1 MPVDSSIKPMT
12 VLEKSVLA
20 NDTLLIRDIKRSK
33 SRYVIDGLSHV
44 VLQLPNKIRD
54 PLLPPLPLL
63 KLEQRHS
70 VGRIT
75 YTNDP
80 EQQFGSIDRVMT
92 LLLDQ
97 NDNAAFKCYLE
108 PMMADNVDLPT
119 TEGSGE
125 SECLDASS
133 VVTVLDALSAH
144 ANVNEVRCSTSQ
156 ILKKGSYLGV
166 YHPDLANHDK
176 TKLHYSEGQFIT
188 LSSGEGVILEYK
200 FSDEGLPYWE
210 IVATYQNKDL
220 TVQMN
225 PLLQETLD
233 FKDIAISNGQYHL
246 PVRAIEELS
255 VLKRKHGICPAVF
268 NCGRISDKGALNALK
283 KYTSEHL
290 ENGRGQ
296 AVFSMLVINDS
307 AAHMIAVRFIQT
319 GNKIVVYLHET
330 IQPKSC
336 VAKEIR
342 NFIIAAISD
351 SVQNIR
357 DNSLYFLTTPASG
370 YLQKDY
376 NSCSITAFKVLLSF
390 EKERNG
396 LDPFFIQLVRDSDSE
411 ISLIDYQAFNK
422 EGAGKFS
429 KEAEVLPVNI
439 KVGSLPL
446 TLLPAVLLKFY
457 QGSQALLSNQQK
469 KTIVSHARKLTLED
483 YYLRYRFYETE
494 TNKVFNVAAFCKTNK
509 SFALWKDMIRNF
521 IPLFVRIFRADFD
534 RMRKNVVN
542 RWLKDS
548 MYSDIEINANDLKM
562 LKRYKKFIT
571 MEADLNTWSEAAVL
585 KWRNQS
591 RELTA
596 WLKQIRPVTTTMNRN
611 KLLWR
616 WCQFLNNHLD
626 PCSDVGSL
634 WVRRD
639 VGYVIERLD
648 ARLKLLQKTVRSDFP
663 FHFGER
669 FYREPE
675 SLPAEPASEG
685 EPIDIDRGAGCCNV
699 KTEVMESLMEPG
711 RFNRIVMT
719 FPKPLLLASADNER
733 ACHDSGSNTSHRKE
747 ESLLSSASGESCEE
761 VSAAIADVTKAF
773 SVRDSGE
780 KISCDSPLAISNS
793 CKSMDLELQCD
804 EKLTDELLF
813 SQDDS
818 PPHAST
824 LGQNYYSIVA
834 KEAARSSKVQTSS
847 VLKRK
852 QAALETGF
860 SGPPTKKQRLMSV
873 SMPVLDTAA
882 MDLAEQAN
890 LIRNEIEKYEFK
902 VAIEMLSMVLQGIWT
917 MDVSS
922 KTKASN
928 RLKVLKEAIENIC
941 GISNR
946 PNELDS
952 YLQRNNIF
960 GLPSLHDT
968 HKRVLII
975 AFTLDY
981 LLQILSAAGEEV
993 DNEPVAIVTRARLFI
1008 ARNTGKNGSGVVG
1021 ENRCNIIAGEFPALI
1036 ATASVSEPSENKSVM
1051 EKVLRIRKEL
1061 QTIGYLMISERINAV
1076 FFKGEVHGRVNFL
1089 KSLIEKV
1096 CSFLGREVG
1105 SYDFRCLLSL
1115 EKSIGPAQRRWL
1127 NLAALHEYLSSIL
1140 PGHSPDKSYTSV
1152 LLTAE
1157 SYLKEQAKNSTF
1169 NNLPQFKRL

>member
-12 VLEKSVLA
+12 VLEQSVLA

-44 VLQLPNKIRD
+44 VLQLPDKIRD

-80 EQQFGSIDRVMT
+80 EQQFWSIDRVMT

-108 PMMADNVDLPT
+108 PVMADNVDLPT
-119 TEGSGE
+119 TKGSGE

-133 VVTVLDALSAH
+133 VVTVLGAHSAH

-156 ILKKGSYLGV
+156 KLKKGSYLGV
-166 YHPDLANHDK
+166 YHPDLATHNK
-176 TKLHYSEGQFIT
+176 TKVHYREGQFIA

-200 FSDEGLPYWE
+200 SSDEGLPYWE

-225 PLLQETLD
+225 PLLQEKLD

-255 VLKRKHGICPAVF
+255 VLKRKHGICPEVF
-268 NCGRISDKGALNALK
+268 NCGRSSDKSALNALK
-283 KYTSEHL
+283 KYTSEQL

-296 AVFSMLVINDS
+296 AVFSMLVVNDS

-319 GNKIVVYLHET
+319 GNKMVVYLHET

-336 VAKEIR
+336 VAREIR

-390 EKERNG
+390 EKEHNG
-396 LDPFFIQLVRDSDSE
+396 LDPFFIRLVENSDSE
-411 ISLIDYQAFNK
+411 ISLVDYQAFN
-422 EGAGKFS
+422 EDAGEFS
-429 KEAEVLPVNI
+429 KEAKVLPVNI

-494 TNKVFNVAAFCKTNK
+494 TDKVFNVAAFCKTNK

-521 IPLFVRIFRADFD
+521 IPLFVSIFRADFD
-534 RMRKNVVN
+534 RMRKNVIN

-548 MYSDIEINANDLKM
+548 MYSDIEINANDLKI

-571 MEADLNTWSEAAVL
+571 MEADLNTWSEEAVL
-585 KWRNQS
+585 KWRNQI

-626 PCSDVGSL
+626 ACSDVGSL
-634 WVRRD
+634 WVGRD

-648 ARLKLLQKTVRSDFP
+648 ARLKLLEKTVRSDFP

-675 SLPAEPASEG
+675 SLPAEPAFEG
-685 EPIDIDRGAGCCNV
+685 EPIDSCNV

-733 ACHDSGSNTSHRKE
+733 ACHDSGSNTSHCKD

-773 SVRDSGE
+773 SVLDSGE
-780 KISCDSPLAISNS
+780 KTPCDSPVAISDS

-818 PPHAST
+818 PSHAST

-834 KEAARSSKVQTSS
+834 KEAAQSSKVHTSS

-860 SGPPTKKQRLMSV
+860 SGPPIKKQRLMGV

-882 MDLAEQAN
+882 TGLAEQAN
-890 LIRNEIEKYEFK
+890 VIRNEIDKDKFK

-941 GISNR
+941 WISNR

-952 YLQRNNIF
+952 YLQRNTIF
-960 GLPSLHDT
+960 GIPSLHDT
-968 HKRVLII
+968 HKRVLVI
-975 AFTLDY
+975 AFALDY

-993 DNEPVAIVTRARLFI
+993 VNEPVSIVTRARFFI
-1008 ARNTGKNGSGVVG
+1008 ARNTGKNGGGVVG
-1021 ENRCNIIAGEFPALI
+1021 ENRYDVLAGEFPALF
-1036 ATASVSEPSENKSVM
+1036 ATASVSEPSENESVM

-1061 QTIGYLMISERINAV
+1061 QTIGYLMISERINTAL
-1076 FFKGEVHGRVNFL
+1076 FKGEARGRVNL
-1089 KSLIEKV
+1089 LELLIEKV
-1096 CSFLGREVG
+1096 CSFLGRAVG
-1105 SYDFRCLLSL
+1105 SYDFQYQLSL
-1115 EKSIGPAQRRWL
+1115 EKSIGPAQRKWL

-1140 PGHSPDKSYTSV
+1140 PGHSPDKSYASV

-1169 NNLPQFKRL
+1169 NNLSQFKRL

>member
-20 NDTLLIRDIKRSK
+20 NDALLICDIKISY

-44 VLQLPNKIRD
+44 DLRLPNKIRD

-75 YTNDP
+75 YTDNP
-80 EQQFGSIDRVMT
+80 KQHLWSIDRVMT

-97 NDNAAFKCYLE
+97 NDNAEFKCYLE

-125 SECLDASS
+125 SEHLDASS

-144 ANVNEVRCSTSQ
+144 SNVNEVRCSTSQ
-156 ILKKGSYLGV
+156 KLKKGSYLGV
-166 YHPDLANHDK
+166 YHPYLATHDK
-176 TKLHYSEGQFIT
+176 TNLHYRDGQFII
-188 LSSGEGVILEYK
+188 LSPGEGVILEYK
-200 FSDEGLPYWE
+200 SSDEGLPYWE
-210 IVATYQNKDL
+210 IVATYHNKDI

-225 PLLQETLD
+225 PLLQERLD

-268 NCGRISDKGALNALK
+268 NCGRISDKSALNSLK
-283 KYTSEHL
+283 KYVSENL
-290 ENGRGQ
+290 ANGRGQ
-296 AVFSMLVINDS
+296 AVFSMLVMNES
-307 AAHMIAVRFIQT
+307 AAHMIAVRFIQA
-319 GNKIVVYLHET
+319 GNQIVVYLHET

-336 VAKEIR
+336 VAKETR
-342 NFIIAAISD
+342 NFIITAISD
-351 SVQNIR
+351 SVKNIR

-411 ISLIDYQAFNK
+411 IALIDYQAFNK
-422 EGAGKFS
+422 EGTGDFS
-429 KEAEVLPVNI
+429 KGAKVLPGNI
-439 KVGSLPL
+439 KVGSVPL

-457 QGSQALLSNQQK
+457 QGSQDLLSNQQK
-469 KTIVSHARKLTLED
+469 KTIVSHSGKLTLED
-483 YYLRYRFYETE
+483 YYLRYRFHDTK
-494 TNKVFNVAAFCKTNK
+494 TDKVFNVAAFCKTNK
-509 SFALWKDMIRNF
+509 SFVLWKDMIRNF
-521 IPLFVRIFRADFD
+521 TPLFVRILKVDFD
-534 RMRKNVVN
+534 QVRKYSLN
-542 RWLKDS
+542 RWLKNS
-548 MYSDIEINANDLKM
+548 MYSNIEINDNDLKM

-571 MEADLNTWSEAAVL
+571 MEADLNRWPEDAVL

-591 RELTA
+591 RELTV
-596 WLKQIRPVTTTMNRN
+596 WLKEIRPNTTTMNKN
-611 KLLWR
+611 KLLWC

-626 PCSDVGSL
+626 SFSDVGRL

-639 VGYVIERLD
+639 VGYVIARLD

-675 SLPAEPASEG
+675 SLPEPVFEG
-685 EPIDIDRGAGCCNV
+685 EPIDRGARCFYV
-699 KTEVMESLMEPG
+699 KTEVRESLREPG

-719 FPKPLLLASADNER
+719 FPKPLLLAFADNER
-733 ACHDSGSNTSHRKE
+733 ACDDSDSNTSHRKD
-747 ESLLSSASGESCEE
+747 ESLLSSASWESCEE
-761 VSAAIADVTKAF
+761 VSAAIAAVTKAV
-773 SVRDSGE
+773 SVLDAGE
-780 KISCDSPLAISNS
+780 KISCDSPLAISDS

-813 SQDDS
+813 SQDYS
-818 PPHAST
+818 PSHAST
-824 LGQNYYSIVA
+824 LDQKYFPTMA
-834 KEAARSSKVQTSS
+834 KEAVQSSKFQTSPF
-847 VLKRK
+847 LKRE

-860 SGPPTKKQRLMSV
+860 SGSPIKKQRLMTV

-882 MDLAEQAN
+882 PDLAEQAN
-890 LIRNEIEKYEFK
+890 SIRNEIEKDEFK
-902 VAIEMLSMVLQGIWT
+902 VAIEMLSMVLHGIWT

-922 KTKASN
+922 KTKASK

-941 GISNR
+941 KISNR

-960 GLPSLHDT
+960 GLPGLHDT
-968 HKRVLII
+968 QKRVLII
-975 AFTLDY
+975 SFALDY

-1008 ARNTGKNGSGVVG
+1008 ARNTGKNGGGVVG
-1021 ENRCNIIAGEFPALI
+1021 ENRYDVIAGEFPALF
-1036 ATASVSEPSENKSVM
+1036 ATARVSEPSESESVM

-1061 QTIGYLMISERINAV
+1061 QTIGYLMVSERINTAL
-1076 FFKGEVHGRVNFL
+1076 FKGEAHGRVNLL
-1089 KSLIEKV
+1089 KLLIKKV
-1096 CSFLGREVG
+1096 CSFLGREG
-1105 SYDFRCLLSL
+1105 GNYDFQCPLSL
-1115 EKSIGPAQRRWL
+1115 EKSISPAQRKWL

-1140 PGHSPDKSYTSV
+1140 PGHSPDKSFTSV

-1157 SYLKEQAKNSTF
+1157 SYLKEQSKNSTF
-1169 NNLPQFKRL
+1169 INLS

>member
-1 MPVDSSIKPMT
+1 MPVDSTIKPMT

-44 VLQLPNKIRD
+44 VLRLPNRVRD

-75 YTNDP
+75 YTDNP
-80 EQQFGSIDRVMT
+80 KHHSLSIDRVMT

-97 NDNAAFKCYLE
+97 NDNAEFKCYLE

-119 TEGSGE
+119 TEVNGE

-133 VVTVLDALSAH
+133 VVTVLDGVSAH
-144 ANVNEVRCSTSQ
+144 SNVNEVRCLTSQ
-156 ILKKGSYLGV
+156 KLKKGSYLGV
-166 YHPDLANHDK
+166 YHPCLANHNK
-176 TKLHYSEGQFIT
+176 TNLHYREGQFIT
-188 LSSGEGVILEYK
+188 LSPGEGVILEYK
-200 FSDEGLPYWE
+200 SSDAGLPYWE
-210 IVATYQNKDL
+210 IVATYHNIDL

-225 PLLQETLD
+225 PLLQERLD
-233 FKDIAISNGQYHL
+233 FKDKDIAMSNGQYHL

-268 NCGRISDKGALNALK
+268 KCGRISDKSALNSLK
-283 KYTSEHL
+283 KYVSENL
-290 ENGRGQ
+290 ANDRGK
-296 AVFSMLVINDS
+296 AVFSMLVMNDS
-307 AAHMIAVRFIQT
+307 AAHMIAVRFIQA

-330 IQPKSC
+330 IQPESY

-357 DNSLYFLTTPASG
+357 DNNLYFLTTPASEC
-370 YLQKDY
+370 LQKDY

-390 EKERNG
+390 EKERNE

-422 EGAGKFS
+422 EDAGEIN
-429 KEAEVLPVNI
+429 KEAKVLPGNI
-439 KVGSLPL
+439 KVGSVPL

-483 YYLRYRFYETE
+483 YYLRYRFHDAKTD
-494 TNKVFNVAAFCKTNK
+494 KAFNVAAFCKTNK

-521 IPLFVRIFRADFD
+521 TPLFVRILKVDFD
-534 RMRKNVVN
+534 QLRKDSVN
-542 RWLKDS
+542 RWLKNS
-548 MYSDIEINANDLKM
+548 MYSDIEIEANDLKM

-571 MEADLNTWSEAAVL
+571 MEAELNTWPEDAVL
-585 KWRNQS
+585 KWRSQS
-591 RELTA
+591 RELTV
-596 WLKQIRPVTTTMNRN
+596 WLKEIRPNTTTMNKN
-611 KLLWR
+611 QLLWR
-616 WCQFLNNHLD
+616 WCQFLNNYLD
-626 PCSDVGSL
+626 SSSDVGRL

-639 VGYVIERLD
+639 VGYFIERLD

-669 FYREPE
+669 IYREPE
-675 SLPAEPASEG
+675 SLPEPVFEG
-685 EPIDIDRGAGCCNV
+685 EPIDRGAQCFYV
-699 KTEVMESLMEPG
+699 KTEVRESLREPG

-733 ACHDSGSNTSHRKE
+733 ACDDAGSNTSDRKD
-747 ESLLSSASGESCEE
+747 ESLLSSASGESSAETT
-761 VSAAIADVTKAF
+761 AAIAALTKAV
-773 SVRDSGE
+773 SVLDSGE
-780 KISCDSPLAISNS
+780 KISCDSPLAISDS

-804 EKLTDELLF
+804 EKLTDQLQF
-813 SQDDS
+813 SQDYNPS
-818 PPHAST
+818 HAST
-824 LGQNYYSIVA
+824 LDQNYFSIVA
-834 KEAARSSKVQTSS
+834 KAAAQSSEVQTLPF
-847 VLKRK
+847 LKRE

-860 SGPPTKKQRLMSV
+860 SGSPIKKQRLMTV
-873 SMPVLDTAA
+873 SKPVLDTAA
-882 MDLAEQAN
+882 PNLAERAN
-890 LIRNEIEKYEFK
+890 SIRNKIERDEFK

-922 KTKASN
+922 KTKASK

-941 GISNR
+941 EISNH

-952 YLQRNNIF
+952 YLQCNNIF

-968 HKRVLII
+968 HKRALII
-975 AFTLDY
+975 SFALDY
-981 LLQILSAAGEEV
+981 LSQILSAAGEEV
-993 DNEPVAIVTRARLFI
+993 DVEPVAIVTRARLFI
-1008 ARNTGKNGSGVVG
+1008 ARNTGKNGCGVVR
-1021 ENRCNIIAGEFPALI
+1021 ESSYDLIAGEFPTLF
-1036 ATASVSEPSENKSVM
+1036 ATASVYEPSENESVM
-1051 EKVLRIRKEL
+1051 EKVLRIRKEIKA
-1061 QTIGYLMISERINAV
+1061 IGYLMISARINTV
-1076 FFKGEVHGRVNFL
+1076 FFKGEAHGRVYLL
-1089 KSLIEKV
+1089 KTVIEKV
-1096 CSFLGREVG
+1096 HSFLGREGG
-1105 SYDFRCLLSL
+1105 SYDFQCPLSS
-1115 EKSIGPAQRRWL
+1115 EKSISPAQRQWL
-1127 NLAALHEYLSSIL
+1127 NLAALHEYLSSLL

-1152 LLTAE
+1152 LLKAE

-1169 NNLPQFKRL
+1169 NNLPQFKRF